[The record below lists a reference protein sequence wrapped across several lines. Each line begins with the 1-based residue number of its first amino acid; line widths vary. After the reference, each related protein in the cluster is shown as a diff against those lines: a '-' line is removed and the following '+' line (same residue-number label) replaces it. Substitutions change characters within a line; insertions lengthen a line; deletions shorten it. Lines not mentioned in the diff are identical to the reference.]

1 MSIERLN
8 PDTVYKPNKGIY
20 TQVIKASG
28 TQVHVAGLVPWTVD
42 NELVG
47 KDDVA
52 AQVGQILTNV
62 ENSLAAAGA
71 GKSDVVRINVYTV
84 DVARYIAEGAPVLIA
99 FFGDTKPVSTTVE
112 VSKLVHP
119 DWLVEIEVTAVIDG

>member
-28 TQVHVAGLVPWTVD
+28 TQVHVAGLVPWTVG

-84 DVARYIAEGAPVLIA
+84 DVARYIAEGAPVLIE

>member
-52 AQVGQILTNV
+52 AQVGQILANV

-71 GKSDVVRINVYTV
+71 AKSDVVRINVYTV
-84 DVARYIAEGAPVLIA
+84 DVARYIAEGAPVLIE

-119 DWLVEIEVTAVIDG
+119 DWLVEIEVTAVIGG

>member
-1 MSIERLN
+1 MSIERMN

-47 KDDVA
+47 EDDVA
-52 AQVGQILTNV
+52 AQVGQILANV

-71 GKSDVVRINVYTV
+71 AKSDVVRINVYTV
-84 DVARYIAEGAPVLIA
+84 DVARYIAEGAPVLIE

-119 DWLVEIEVTAVIDG
+119 DWLVEIEVTAVTDG

>member
-52 AQVGQILTNV
+52 AQVGQILANV
-62 ENSLAAAGA
+62 ENSLTAAGA
-71 GKSDVVRINVYTV
+71 RKSDVVRINVYTV
-84 DVARYIAEGAPVLIA
+84 DVARYIAEGAPVLIE
-99 FFGDTKPVSTTVE
+99 FFGETKPVSTTVE
-112 VSKLVHP
+112 ISKLVHP
-119 DWLVEIEVTAVIDG
+119 DWLVEIEVTAVIDD

>member
-28 TQVHVAGLVPWTVD
+28 TQVHVAGLVPWTVG

-52 AQVGQILTNV
+52 AQVGQILANV

-71 GKSDVVRINVYTV
+71 AKSDVVRINVYTV
-84 DVARYIAEGAPVLIA
+84 DVARYIAEGAPVLIE

-119 DWLVEIEVTAVIDG
+119 DWLVEIEVTAVIDD

>member
-1 MSIERLN
+1 MSIERFN
-8 PDTVYKPNKGIY
+8 PDSVYKPNKGIY
-20 TQVIKASG
+20 TQVIKATG
-28 TQVHVAGLVPWTVD
+28 TQVHVAGLVPWTPD

-71 GKSDVVRINVYTV
+71 TKADVVRINVYTV
-84 DVARYIAEGAPVLIA
+84 DVARYIAEGAPVLIE

-119 DWLVEIEVTAVIDG
+119 DWLVEIEVTAVID

>member
-28 TQVHVAGLVPWTVD
+28 TQVHVAGLVPWTVG

-71 GKSDVVRINVYTV
+71 AKSDVVRINVYTV
-84 DVARYIAEGAPVLIA
+84 DVARYIAEGAPVLIE

-119 DWLVEIEVTAVIDG
+119 DWLVEIEVTAVIDD

>member
-52 AQVGQILTNV
+52 AQVGQILANV

-71 GKSDVVRINVYTV
+71 AKSDVVRINVYTV
-84 DVARYIAEGAPVLIA
+84 DVARYIAEGAPVLIE

>member
-1 MSIERLN
+1 MSIERFN
-8 PDTVYKPNKGIY
+8 PDSVYKPNKGIY
-20 TQVIKASG
+20 TQVIKATG
-28 TQVHVAGLVPWTVD
+28 TQVHVAGLVPWTTD

-47 KDDVA
+47 KDDVG

-71 GKSDVVRINVYTV
+71 AKADVVRINVYTV
-84 DVARYIAEGAPVLIA
+84 DVARYIAEGAPVLIE
-99 FFGDTKPVSTTVE
+99 FFGGTKPVSTTVE

-119 DWLVEIEVTAVIDG
+119 DWLVEIEVTAVID

>member
-52 AQVGQILTNV
+52 AQVGQILANV

-84 DVARYIAEGAPVLIA
+84 DVAHYIAEGAPVLIE

-119 DWLVEIEVTAVIDG
+119 DWLVEIEVTAVIGD

>member
-28 TQVHVAGLVPWTVD
+28 TQVHVAGLAPWTVG

-71 GKSDVVRINVYTV
+71 AKSDVVRINVYTV
-84 DVARYIAEGAPVLIA
+84 DVARYIAEGAPVLIE

-112 VSKLVHP
+112 VSRLVHP

>member
-52 AQVGQILTNV
+52 AQVGQILANV

-84 DVARYIAEGAPVLIA
+84 DVARYIAEGAPVLIE

-119 DWLVEIEVTAVIDG
+119 DWLVEIEVTAVIGG

>member
-42 NELVG
+42 DELVG

-84 DVARYIAEGAPVLIA
+84 DVARYIAEGAPVLIG

-119 DWLVEIEVTAVIDG
+119 DWLVEIEVTAVIDD

>member
-52 AQVGQILTNV
+52 AQVGQILANV

-84 DVARYIAEGAPVLIA
+84 DVARYIAEGAPVLIE

-112 VSKLVHP
+112 VSRLVHP
-119 DWLVEIEVTAVIDG
+119 DWLVEIEVTAVIGG

>member
-52 AQVGQILTNV
+52 TQVGQILTNV

-84 DVARYIAEGAPVLIA
+84 DVARYIAEGAPVLIE

-119 DWLVEIEVTAVIDG
+119 DWLVEIEVTAVIDD

>member
-52 AQVGQILTNV
+52 AQVGQILANV

-71 GKSDVVRINVYTV
+71 AKSDVVRINVYTV

-119 DWLVEIEVTAVIDG
+119 DWLVEIEVTAVIDD

>member
-1 MSIERLN
+1 MSIERMN

-52 AQVGQILTNV
+52 AQVGQILANV

-84 DVARYIAEGAPVLIA
+84 DVARYIAEGAPVLIE

>member
-28 TQVHVAGLVPWTVD
+28 TQVHVAGLVPWTVG

-47 KDDVA
+47 RDDVA

-84 DVARYIAEGAPVLIA
+84 DVARYIAEGAPVLIE

>member
-28 TQVHVAGLVPWTVD
+28 TQVHVAGLVPWTID

-52 AQVGQILTNV
+52 VQVGQILTNV

-84 DVARYIAEGAPVLIA
+84 DVARYIAEGAPVLIG

-119 DWLVEIEVTAVIDG
+119 DWLVEIEVTAVIDD

>member
-52 AQVGQILTNV
+52 AQVGQILANV

-84 DVARYIAEGAPVLIA
+84 DVARYIAEGAPVLIE

-119 DWLVEIEVTAVIDG
+119 DWLVEIEVTAVIDD

>member
-28 TQVHVAGLVPWTVD
+28 TQVHVAGLVPWTVG

-84 DVARYIAEGAPVLIA
+84 DVARYTAEGAPVLIE
-99 FFGDTKPVSTTVE
+99 FFGDSKPVSTTVE

-119 DWLVEIEVTAVIDG
+119 DWLVEIEVTAVIDD

>member
-1 MSIERLN
+1 M
-8 PDTVYKPNKGIY
+8 
-20 TQVIKASG
+20 
-28 TQVHVAGLVPWTVD
+28 HVAGLVPWTVG

-71 GKSDVVRINVYTV
+71 AKSDVVRINVYTV
-84 DVARYIAEGAPVLIA
+84 DVARYIAEGAPVLIE

-112 VSKLVHP
+112 VSRLVHP

>member
-84 DVARYIAEGAPVLIA
+84 DVARYIAEGAPVLIG

-119 DWLVEIEVTAVIDG
+119 DWLVEIEVTAVIDD

>member
-52 AQVGQILTNV
+52 AQVGQILANV
-62 ENSLAAAGA
+62 GNSLAAAGA

-84 DVARYIAEGAPVLIA
+84 DVARYIAEGAPVLIE

>member
-28 TQVHVAGLVPWTVD
+28 TQVHVAGLVPWTVG

-52 AQVGQILTNV
+52 AQVGQILANV

-71 GKSDVVRINVYTV
+71 AKSDVVRINVYTV

>member
-52 AQVGQILTNV
+52 AQVGQILANV

-84 DVARYIAEGAPVLIA
+84 DVARYIAEGAPVLIE

-119 DWLVEIEVTAVIDG
+119 DWLVEIEVTAVIGD

>member
-52 AQVGQILTNV
+52 AQVGQILANV

-71 GKSDVVRINVYTV
+71 GKSDVVRINVYTI
-84 DVARYIAEGAPVLIA
+84 DVARYIAEGAPVLIE

>member
-28 TQVHVAGLVPWTVD
+28 TQVHVAGLVPWTAD

-84 DVARYIAEGAPVLIA
+84 DVARYIAEGAPVLIE

-119 DWLVEIEVTAVIDG
+119 DWLVEIEVTAVIGD

>member
-28 TQVHVAGLVPWTVD
+28 TQVHVAGLVPWTVG

-84 DVARYIAEGAPVLIA
+84 DVARYIAEGAPVLIE

-119 DWLVEIEVTAVIDG
+119 DWLVEIEVTAVIDD

>member
-52 AQVGQILTNV
+52 AQVGQILANV

-84 DVARYIAEGAPVLIA
+84 DVARYIAEGAPVLIE